1 MIENKQQAKIAQKA
15 QRGLYHAIFGT
26 PYIAEYLAVFLVLT
40 SVILAIFIPHEGWF
54 PTSRSEGMTNYHRW
68 LYDQFVI
75 ISCMMGLVLYY
86 ILQRQKQYVVVRQQW
101 RSYIQAQA
109 IFKIHR
115 IQKAIQQGK
124 KPLIQSRG
132 AEIAVILFMLMI
144 FILMYSVLVPNPS
157 ARRGQFFIQTWWP
170 INAGFIGLLY
180 YINFWLYLRLFA
192 VNDVEKQYTLLQRR
206 KSG

>member
-15 QRGLYHAIFGT
+15 QRDLYQALFGT
-26 PYIAEYLAVFLVLT
+26 PYIAEYLAVVLVLT
-40 SVILAIFIPHEGWF
+40 SIILAIFIPHEGWF

-109 IFKIHR
+109 IFKTHR

-192 VNDVEKQYTLLQRR
+192 VNDVEKQYTLLQGR

>member
-15 QRGLYHAIFGT
+15 QRDLYHALFGT
-26 PYIAEYLAVFLVLT
+26 PYIAEYLAVVLVLT

-101 RSYIQAQA
+101 RSYIQAEA

-170 INAGFIGLLY
+170 INAGVIGLLY

-192 VNDVEKQYTLLQRR
+192 VNDIEKQYTLLQRR

>member
-15 QRGLYHAIFGT
+15 QRDLYQALFGT
-26 PYIAEYLAVFLVLT
+26 PYIAEYLAVVLVLT
-40 SVILAIFIPHEGWF
+40 SIILAIFIPHEGWF

-157 ARRGQFFIQTWWP
+157 ARRGQFFFFIWWP
-170 INAGFIGLLY
+170 INAGFIGLL
-180 YINFWLYLRLFA
+180 F
-192 VNDVEKQYTLLQRR
+192 TLIC
-206 KSG
+206 S

>member
-15 QRGLYHAIFGT
+15 QRDLYQAILGT
-26 PYIAEYLAVFLVLT
+26 PYIAEYLAVVLVLT

-68 LYDQFVI
+68 LYDQFVL
-75 ISCMMGLVLYY
+75 ISCMMGPILYY

-101 RSYIQAQA
+101 RSYVQAQA

-144 FILMYSVLVPNPS
+144 FILMYSVLVLNPS

-192 VNDVEKQYTLLQRR
+192 VNDIEKQYTLLQRR

>member
-1 MIENKQQAKIAQKA
+1 MHDGASFVLHIAKTKA
-15 QRGLYHAIFGT
+15 
-26 PYIAEYLAVFLVLT
+26 VCCCT
-40 SVILAIFIPHEGWF
+40 SAMAKLF
-54 PTSRSEGMTNYHRW
+54 
-68 LYDQFVI
+68 
-75 ISCMMGLVLYY
+75 
-86 ILQRQKQYVVVRQQW
+86 
-101 RSYIQAQA
+101 QAQA
-109 IFKIHR
+109 VFKIHR

-192 VNDVEKQYTLLQRR
+192 VNDIEKQYTLLQRR

>member
-1 MIENKQQAKIAQKA
+1 MHDRANFVLHIAKTKA
-15 QRGLYHAIFGT
+15 ACCCTPAMAKLYSGT
-26 PYIAEYLAVFLVLT
+26 
-40 SVILAIFIPHEGWF
+40 
-54 PTSRSEGMTNYHRW
+54 
-68 LYDQFVI
+68 
-75 ISCMMGLVLYY
+75 
-86 ILQRQKQYVVVRQQW
+86 
-101 RSYIQAQA
+101 SYIQAQA
-109 IFKIHR
+109 IFKTHR

-157 ARRGQFFIQTWWP
+157 ARRGQFFIQRWWP

-192 VNDVEKQYTLLQRR
+192 VNDIEKQYTLLQRR

>member
-15 QRGLYHAIFGT
+15 QRDLYHALFGT
-26 PYIAEYLAVFLVLT
+26 PYIAEYLAVVLVLT

-109 IFKIHR
+109 IFKTHR

-192 VNDVEKQYTLLQRR
+192 VNDVEKQYTLLQGR